1 MAKPAIEPGAE
12 LDGFTIGECVHQGGM
27 ATLWTVTHPGINVP
41 LLMKV
46 PRVAEGEDPAAIV
59 SFEMEQMIVPRL
71 AGPHVPGCFGTGD
84 FDRQPYLVMERIP
97 GKTLYS
103 RIGELPL
110 PYEEA
115 RLIGGKIATA
125 LADLHRQNVIHHDIK
140 PSSIMFRPSGEC
152 VLIDFGLS
160 HHNQLPDLLQEEFR
174 LPYGTAPYMAPERL
188 LGVRDDPRSDLF
200 SLGVLLYFFTTG
212 ERPFGESETLRGMRR
227 RLWRDPYPPRK
238 LRADYPP
245 WLQEIVL
252 RCLEIDPVWRHPT
265 ASQLAFDL
273 AYPDQVKLTA
283 RSERLQR
290 DPLSTVWRRRFNRG
304 ITVPQPKSDVAAQLA
319 SGPIVVVALDT
330 EEGSGTLNE
339 CLRRT
344 AAQLLQTLPS
354 ARLACLNV
362 LRLGRITIDRTLD
375 EQGNNKHIDRL
386 VALRH
391 WAQPLELD
399 ESRLTVHVLEAVDPA
414 AAILEFTRVNHVDHI
429 VIGARQNSMMRTLL
443 GSVSSKV
450 AAEAACSVTVVRPP
464 RSASVQEGGWLT
476 LSRGSGRVAAW
487 CRSAAGSARDSWWG
501 GRFVRPDR
509 RNWRWGLRLP
519 PWRRVRC
526 PLKTACG
533 AATTVSPPVPTN
545 ARSTVRPYSR
555 RRLRRRPR
563 PGPARPRLP
572 GRPVQC
578 RQRAARERRRA
589 RVPEAMRLWRRR
601 P

>member
-1 MAKPAIEPGAE
+1 MTAMAKPAIASGAE
-12 LDGFTIGECVHQGGM
+12 LDGFTIGERVHQGGM
-27 ATLWTVTHPGINVP
+27 ATLWTVTHPGITVP
-41 LLMKV
+41 LLMKI

-71 AGPHVPGCFGTGD
+71 AGAHVPGCFGTGD
-84 FDRQPYLVMERIP
+84 FDRQPYVVMERIP

-103 RIGELPL
+103 RIDQLPI

-115 RLIGGKIATA
+115 RVIGGKIATA

-227 RLWRDPYPPRK
+227 RLWRDPYPPRRLK
-238 LRADYPP
+238 PDYPP

-252 RCLEIDPVWRHPT
+252 RCLEIEPVWRQPT
-265 ASQLAFDL
+265 ASQLAFEL
-273 AYPDQVKLTA
+273 AHPEQVKLTA

-290 DPLSTVWRRRFNRG
+290 DPLSTVWRRRFNREL
-304 ITVPQPKSDVAAQLA
+304 TQPKPKSDVAAQLA

-362 LRLGRITIDRTLD
+362 LKLGRVTIDRTLD
-375 EQGNNKHIDRL
+375 EQGNNKHIDRM

-429 VIGARQNSMMRTLL
+429 VIGARQNSMLRTLL
-443 GSVSSKV
+443 GSVSAKV
-450 AAEAACSVTVVRPP
+450 AAEAACTVTVVRPP
-464 RSASVQEGGWLT
+464 RSASAPVQEG
-476 LSRGSGRVAAW
+476 A
-487 CRSAAGSARDSWWG
+487 
-501 GRFVRPDR
+501 
-509 RNWRWGLRLP
+509 
-519 PWRRVRC
+519 
-526 PLKTACG
+526 
-533 AATTVSPPVPTN
+533 
-545 ARSTVRPYSR
+545 
-555 RRLRRRPR
+555 
-563 PGPARPRLP
+563 
-572 GRPVQC
+572 
-578 RQRAARERRRA
+578 
-589 RVPEAMRLWRRR
+589 
-601 P
+601 